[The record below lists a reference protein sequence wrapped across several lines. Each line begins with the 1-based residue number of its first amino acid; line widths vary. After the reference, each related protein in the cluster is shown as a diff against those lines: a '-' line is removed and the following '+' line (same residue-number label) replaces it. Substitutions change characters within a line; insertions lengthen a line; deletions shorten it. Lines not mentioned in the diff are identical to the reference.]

1 MKVLWFILLLGVVSS
16 EHYFSNFLKNL
27 KPIKTVDKIDLEK
40 YVGKW
45 YQVGTS
51 RSTKLLGTGVNFSN
65 VTAIYEC
72 IGPCETNNITVFNE
86 GYNEKDKYVNIKGI
100 SYSLDKNIP
109 SKRKV
114 KFEGVPVVG
123 NYWIVKLGPIK
134 NDKYEYAIVSGPIS
148 KYFGTRFSLYILC
161 RNKEE
166 FYKNYDSEV
175 KEWCSSNG
183 FVFSWNKY
191 IKTF

>member
-1 MKVLWFILLLGVVSS
+1 MKILWFMLLLGLAST
-16 EHYFSNFLKNL
+16 EHYIGMFFKNL
-27 KPIKTVDKIDLEK
+27 TPIKTVDKIKLEK

-45 YQVGTS
+45 HQVGTS
-51 RSTKLLGTGVNFSN
+51 RSTKLFGTGINFSN
-65 VTAIYEC
+65 VTATYEC

-86 GYNEKDKYVNIKGI
+86 GYNEKGEYVNIKGI
-100 SYSLDKNIP
+100 SYSLNKNTP
-109 SKRKV
+109 SNRKV

-123 NYWIVKLGPIK
+123 SYWIVKLGPIK
-134 NDKYEYAIVSGPIS
+134 NNKYEYAIVSGPLS

-166 FYKNYDSEV
+166 FYKKYDSEV
-175 KEWCSSNG
+175 KEWCNNNG
-183 FVFSWNKY
+183 FIFSWNKY